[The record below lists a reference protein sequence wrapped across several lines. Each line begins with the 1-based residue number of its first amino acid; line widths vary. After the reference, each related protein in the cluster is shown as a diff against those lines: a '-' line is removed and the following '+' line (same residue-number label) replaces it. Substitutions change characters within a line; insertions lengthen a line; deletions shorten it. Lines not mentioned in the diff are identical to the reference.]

1 MLTQAPLIAWA
12 TTISDYISQRV
23 DRVSRSRLKV
33 LAGSLAIF
41 YAVNTF
47 GGIHFGPSW
56 LSLLVLL
63 ACIAPGISVGIR
75 SLPSPFIVVCASVNF
90 CCVAYLIGM
99 HATYDIGLSGILNS
113 VWLPV
118 LLGVLGF
125 ARPTLGCIPA
135 TAAFWSKL
143 HTNAV
148 TGLGAPWSADF
159 IIMPDLALYV
169 SLLLSVYWL
178 SKRYRISD
186 AAVLEKSQFFNS
198 AVIVMAGVH
207 LSNYF
212 HSGWLKLFLPG
223 GSLLTWVTEN
233 PTFMLAIHA
242 SDVGGF
248 TVLNMMQD
256 QDWLVPALVWSN
268 TPLNAFVLVIQLY
281 SLFCLL
287 SLRQSAWL
295 TSLYDIMHFGIFL
308 LTAIFFWKWMIL
320 NFAFVYAFS
329 RMRLKDGPTFSIRL
343 FGCALVLVAPLLS
356 FNIVKLAWFDTGA
369 INDAH
374 FEVETA
380 SGSILRVPSN
390 FFLEKSI
397 NVAQQRIARPVN
409 GFLPTKTWGTVGHDD
424 VRRKLDEACPATAS
438 EWDLP
443 TEDLNRIS
451 KVVQMHHYRMLGL
464 ASADGHPKYNIYPH
478 HIWSAPWLF
487 PDFDNID
494 LRQVR
499 KYFFVVTSR
508 CVSVTQSGYVSRTDV
523 KTARYEIAL

>member
-1 MLTQAPLIAWA
+1 MLTRETFIGWA
-12 TTISDYISQRV
+12 TTILDQISQRV
-23 DRVSRSRLKV
+23 DNDTQSLLKI

-47 GGIHFGPSW
+47 GGIHSGPSL
-56 LSLLVLL
+56 LSLVVLL
-63 ACIAPGISVGIR
+63 ACIAPGMHVGVR
-75 SLPSPFIVVCASVNF
+75 SLPKPFLAVFTSVNF

-99 HATYDIGLSGILNS
+99 HATYDIGLSGVLNS

-118 LLGVLGF
+118 VLGLLGF
-125 ARPTLGCIPA
+125 ARPALVCIPA

-143 HTNAV
+143 HTNAM

-169 SLLLSVYWL
+169 SVLLSVFWL
-178 SKRYRISD
+178 IKRYRISD
-186 AAVLEKSQFFNS
+186 AGVLESGRFFNG
-198 AVIVMAGVH
+198 AVVVMAGVH

-212 HSGWLKLFLPG
+212 HSGWLKLFLPRG
-223 GSLLTWVTEN
+223 TLFTWVLEN
-233 PTFMLAIHA
+233 PTYMLAIHA
-242 SDVGGF
+242 SDIGGF
-248 TVLNMMQD
+248 TVLNMMTD
-256 QDWLVPALVWSN
+256 RDWLLPALVWSN
-268 TPLNAFVLVIQLY
+268 VPLNAFVLIIQLY
-281 SLFCLL
+281 SLLCLI

-295 TSLYDIMHFGIFL
+295 TSLYDIMHIGIFL
-308 LTAIFFWKWMIL
+308 LTAIFFWKWIIL
-320 NFAFVYAFS
+320 NIAFVYAFN
-329 RMRLKDGPTFSIRL
+329 RMRYKNEPALPVRL
-343 FGCALVLVAPLLS
+343 FGCALVLIAPLLS

-390 FFLEKSI
+390 FFMEKSI

-409 GFLPTKTWGTVGHDD
+409 GFLPTKTWGTVGRDD
-424 VRRKLDEACPATAS
+424 VRMKLDAACPSTAR

-451 KVVQMHHYRMLGL
+451 KVVQMHHYQMLGL

-478 HIWSAPWLF
+478 HIWSAPWMF
-487 PDFDNID
+487 PEFDNMD

-508 CVSVTQSGYVSRTDV
+508 CVSVTQSGDVSRTDV